1 MDDQGD
7 PRNSDPASPVDESK
21 PSITRKRSGLNY
33 DEELA
38 LPMPKPRPR
47 REPPIDE
54 NPKKGAEDPQPRSH
68 PRLQKKKS
76 MPDTTHARATA
87 DPGTSLDGKKKSRLE
102 AIKSKLSFKDLR
114 KEASKDDGRIPAV
127 PRMPTFDKQN
137 ASQRSASGSG
147 TMAFSPSIY
156 NFQARSKQTLM
167 ANSSAVPMTSP
178 ASATQHNTAPSR
190 LPLAPSGTYTHAHGS
205 MTPSKASTS
214 QRVDSW
220 GRVKTATECV
230 ESKETPAAATQ
241 RSVPVPVG
249 KHSPNVLGA
258 RPNPGASATKRSL
271 PTSPALDYPPT
282 GDSPPTLRDLTEG
295 SGKVKYLPRG
305 WLETSTPSTPSPTV
319 KSTRPGP
326 TPYPESGPSSDQL
339 PNFMPGLEERL
350 EKIGLSLDKP
360 TPPGIKNLSI
370 DSHAKDVLD
379 MLRAFQRR
387 TDLGITG
394 LNQKL
399 DDLEQ
404 WLNDQ
409 LKTKIASVSDLER
422 TSKELHCQQIA
433 ISSELRKFN
442 LDIHIEM
449 SVMDRRMS
457 VVESKLLDEME
468 TEITSLALSI
478 QEMTQKT
485 EEAIERFSAQSD
497 KAAKMAEEQQAKIK
511 EMEDELGELVKRQA
525 NRITSQPSPTK
536 IPRSPR
542 LARPSF
548 SESATSTSTEPSIK
562 LPRSPEFSRASIGGS
577 TTPTSTEPLI
587 KPPEPPLPPVR
598 VSPLPRS
605 VTAIPPRH
613 REATKAKDKNDS
625 SFKRSLSIKKGLADI
640 VTSDSDAQSKPHKRV
655 GSNDESKKWNIF
667 GFRRRGTSNE
677 STNSNN
683 NGSNKFGWLP
693 SRRSRDGRAS
703 DNGSSRSV
711 TPPPPV
717 PRKILQNIENNIHA
731 ASQVHPAFRNMIQQT
746 VMQDESLSSPSTPST
761 PIAPM
766 PARMGSQIACTD
778 TQHMGVITA
787 SVAPSLASSHE
798 HRGASRELLS
808 PGLHK
813 RTPESFNHSPKS
825 PMAIRSIED
834 MRRPLLYCGEEEHHE
849 WDHCSLHEV
858 KSTASLR

>member
-1 MDDQGD
+1 
-7 PRNSDPASPVDESK
+7 
-21 PSITRKRSGLNY
+21 
-33 DEELA
+33 
-38 LPMPKPRPR
+38 
-47 REPPIDE
+47 
-54 NPKKGAEDPQPRSH
+54 
-68 PRLQKKKS
+68 
-76 MPDTTHARATA
+76 
-87 DPGTSLDGKKKSRLE
+87 
-102 AIKSKLSFKDLR
+102 
-114 KEASKDDGRIPAV
+114 
-127 PRMPTFDKQN
+127 
-137 ASQRSASGSG
+137 
-147 TMAFSPSIY
+147 
-156 NFQARSKQTLM
+156 
-167 ANSSAVPMTSP
+167 
-178 ASATQHNTAPSR
+178 
-190 LPLAPSGTYTHAHGS
+190 
-205 MTPSKASTS
+205 
-214 QRVDSW
+214 
-220 GRVKTATECV
+220 
-230 ESKETPAAATQ
+230 
-241 RSVPVPVG
+241 
-249 KHSPNVLGA
+249 
-258 RPNPGASATKRSL
+258 
-271 PTSPALDYPPT
+271 
-282 GDSPPTLRDLTEG
+282 
-295 SGKVKYLPRG
+295 
-305 WLETSTPSTPSPTV
+305 
-319 KSTRPGP
+319 
-326 TPYPESGPSSDQL
+326 
-339 PNFMPGLEERL
+339 MPGLEERL

-370 DSHAKDVLD
+370 DNHAKDVLD

-422 TSKELHCQQIA
+422 TSKELHCKQIA

-449 SVMDRRMS
+449 NVMDKRMS

-511 EMEDELGELVKRQA
+511 EMEDELAELVKRQA
-525 NRITSQPSPTK
+525 NRIKSQPSPTRIPPSSAKEQPYPTK

-542 LARPSF
+542 LAQPSF
-548 SESATSTSTEPSIK
+548 SESTASTSTEPSIK
-562 LPRSPEFSRASIGGS
+562 LPRSPGFFRASIGDS

-587 KPPEPPLPPVR
+587 KSPEPPLPPVR

-605 VTAIPPRH
+605 VTATPPRQ
-613 REATKAKDKNDS
+613 REATKAKDKNYS
-625 SFKRSLSIKKGLADI
+625 TFKRSLSIKKGLANLA
-640 VTSDSDAQSKPHKRV
+640 TSDSNSQSKPHKRV

-667 GFRRRGTSNE
+667 GFRRRGTNNE

-683 NGSNKFGWLP
+683 NGPNKFGWLP
-693 SRRSRDGRAS
+693 SRRSKDGQAS

-711 TPPPPV
+711 TPPPPI
-717 PRKILQNIENNIHA
+717 PRTILQNIENNIHA

-746 VMQDESLSSPSTPST
+746 VMQGESLSSPSTPST

-766 PARMGSQIACTD
+766 PAPMGSQIARTD
-778 TQHMGVITA
+778 SHSMGVITA

-798 HRGASRELLS
+798 NRGASRELLS
-808 PGLHK
+808 PGLHN
-813 RTPESFNHSPKS
+813 RTLESFNHSPKS

-834 MRRPLLYCGEEEHHE
+834 MRRPLLYGGEEPHE
-849 WDHCSLHEV
+849 WDHCSLHEA